1 MTSQWQGSGQDI
13 PTELHIEYS
22 VAWTPSRIVVWEEF
36 LQDNLPVPVRLL
48 VKTEGQSLA
57 CGCKI
62 ASEASE
68 TPVEHSSTCTC
79 ACNFCSKQRY
89 CACTKS
95 TCVCG
100 VLCNCSCPKCKHVV
114 VSHCSNPRTEGSM
127 STNESFRTPTLHRRY
142 KSLHSPRW
150 LRRGS
155 LLRQDLLRRD
165 LRRRDLLLREAPL
178 GRRPHPPPPRLRP
191 PLQDCRLRR
200 ESLRRRSLRLLDPLL
215 RGVPRGRLPQLPPP
229 QLQIHRRPQQ
239 QLLLRSG
246 QLHSPGLHCQLS
258 WVRRFQPEPVLKMVV
273 IGRPLPGWTNVRT
286 ARRKSVWIG
295 RPS

>member
-1 MTSQWQGSGQDI
+1 MPLVQPIVWFGPRTSPPVQEHILRHAKNAEEFVEARMTSQWQGSGQDI
-13 PTELHIEYS
+13 PTELHIEYG
-22 VAWTPSRIVVWEEF
+22 VAWTPSRIVIWEEF

-127 STNESFRTPTLHRRY
+127 STNESFRTPTLH
-142 KSLHSPRW
+142 H
-150 LRRGS
+150 
-155 LLRQDLLRRD
+155 
-165 LRRRDLLLREAPL
+165 
-178 GRRPHPPPPRLRP
+178 
-191 PLQDCRLRR
+191 
-200 ESLRRRSLRLLDPLL
+200 
-215 RGVPRGRLPQLPPP
+215 
-229 QLQIHRRPQQ
+229 
-239 QLLLRSG
+239 
-246 QLHSPGLHCQLS
+246 
-258 WVRRFQPEPVLKMVV
+258 
-273 IGRPLPGWTNVRT
+273 
-286 ARRKSVWIG
+286 
-295 RPS
+295 